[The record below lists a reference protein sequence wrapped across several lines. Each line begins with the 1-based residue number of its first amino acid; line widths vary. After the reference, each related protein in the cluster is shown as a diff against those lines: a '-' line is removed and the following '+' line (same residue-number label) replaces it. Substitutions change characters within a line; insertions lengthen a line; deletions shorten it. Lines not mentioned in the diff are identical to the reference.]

1 MPKEKILNV
10 PNVLTILRMLL
21 IPVYWVLFMNNYVYT
36 ALAVF
41 VIASL
46 TDLLD
51 GYIARKHNLITN
63 FGKLM
68 DPLADKLMV
77 LSVMLSQAL
86 KGYLPWLPL
95 IILFV
100 KELLMVLGGVVM
112 LRKKIVVYS
121 QAIGKIAQTCV
132 VCALILTFFKAAF
145 DSIGVP
151 VHLIVLWIA
160 VALTLAALV
169 FYANNAWKQYKST
182 KS

>member
-1 MPKEKILNV
+1 MNL
-10 PNVLTILRMLL
+10 PNKLTVLRIAL
-21 IPVYWVLFMNNYVYT
+21 IPVCVALLSVGRTT
-36 ALAVF
+36 AAAIVF
-41 VIASL
+41 AAAAF
-46 TDLLD
+46 TDFLD

-100 KELLMVLGGVVM
+100 KELLMVLGGAFM

-121 QAIGKIAQTCV
+121 QSIGKIAQTFV
-132 VCALILTFFKAAF
+132 VSALILTFFKSAF
-145 DSIGVP
+145 ESIGVP
-151 VHLIVLWIA
+151 IHLIVLWIA

-169 FYANNAWKQYKST
+169 FYAKNAWKNYKEA
-182 KS
+182 K